1 MEHFDNERNVVLYS
15 WRRMGKT
22 ALITYPLFSGY
33 TKLLTNMQWKVLMA
47 VAKDEPLIN
56 PLSKEFINNYHLG
69 ATSSVNTA
77 LRMLQKNE
85 LVIEDEGSYF
95 VHDVLLARW
104 LQSL

>member
-1 MEHFDNERNVVLYS
+1 MEGFNGR
-15 WRRMGKT
+15 
-22 ALITYPLFSGY
+22 
-33 TKLLTNMQWKVLMA
+33 
-47 VAKDEPLIN
+47 AKDEPLVN
-56 PLSKEFINNYHLG
+56 PLSIEFINTYHLG